1 MSKEASSADQ
11 PCIAMVAGEASGDLL
26 ASGLLKD
33 LNHRDVLYTA
43 EGVAGPQMI
52 AQGMQALYPS
62 DRLAV
67 RGYSEVLRHYWGIV
81 RIRNELIHRWTQ
93 SNTSP
98 AVFIGVDAPDFNL
111 PLALNLKQQGTP
123 CFQYVSPAIWAWR
136 AERIHLMKKA
146 LSHVWCLF
154 PFEEPLLRDRGMEAS
169 FVGHPLAQWIP
180 ESVDQMAFKTKLEL
194 DGDRPVMA
202 ILPGSRRAEIEA
214 LLVLFL
220 KTAQQLLKSHP
231 ELQFVLPTLPRFVQQ
246 VQQHV
251 DTMGLTRQV
260 KVLLGQSH
268 DAMAASDL
276 VLVAS
281 GTATLEAALYQKPM
295 VIAYKMPWLTWQ
307 ITRRKKT
314 MPWVGLP
321 NILLNEWVVPELI
334 QDDCTPS
341 SLASECNRL
350 LTDPAKTLKI
360 QAQFSKL
367 HRMLKKP
374 THELIWATLEPHL
387 HHAKAV

>member
-1 MSKEASSADQ
+1 MSKEASSADR
-11 PCIAMVAGEASGDLL
+11 PYFAMVAGEASGDLL

-33 LNHRDVLYTA
+33 LNQRGVPYA
-43 EGVAGPQMI
+43 VEGVAGPQMI
-52 AQGMQALYPS
+52 SQGMRALYPS

-81 RIRNELIHRWTQ
+81 RIREELIQLWTQ
-93 SNTSP
+93 PKALP

-111 PLALNLKQQGTP
+111 PLALNLKKQGTP

-154 PFEEPLLRDRGMEAS
+154 PFEEPLLRERGMDAS

-180 ESVDQMAFKTKLEL
+180 ESVDQTAFKIQLGL
-194 DGDRPVMA
+194 DGDRPVLA
-202 ILPGSRRAEIEA
+202 ILPGSRRAEIDG

-220 KTAQQLLKSHP
+220 KTAQHLLKWHP
-231 ELQFVLPTLPRFVQQ
+231 ELQFVLPTLPNFVQL
-246 VQQHV
+246 VQQQV
-251 DTMGLTRQV
+251 DSMGLAGQV
-260 KVLLGQSH
+260 KVLLGNSH

-281 GTATLEAALYQKPM
+281 GTATLEAALYKKPM

-307 ITRRKKT
+307 ITRRKKK

-334 QDDCTPS
+334 QDDCTQIA
-341 SLASECNRL
+341 LASECNRL
-350 LTDPAKTLKI
+350 LTDSAEVFKI
-360 QAQFSKL
+360 KAHFSNL

-387 HHAKAV
+387 NHAKAV